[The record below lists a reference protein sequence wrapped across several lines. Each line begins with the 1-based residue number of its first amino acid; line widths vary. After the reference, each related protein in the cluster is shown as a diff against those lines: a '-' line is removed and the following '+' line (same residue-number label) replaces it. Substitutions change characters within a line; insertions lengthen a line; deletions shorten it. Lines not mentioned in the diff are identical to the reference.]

1 MNGRI
6 VLAVLLAVSIY
17 AVYSWYST
25 KISSEE
31 GFDLG
36 SARSEGFAIGSS
48 QLLSPS
54 FGDSRS
60 EGFDINSQNY
70 EYALPHIAPV
80 EAPENRVMA
89 SSGPSAPS
97 QRPPRTMPPV
107 IVQEERP
114 FDPQEQSHES
124 AEIPERLRHPER
136 LYSPGLVNEGVE
148 DSIAA
153 GTANY
158 ASQVTQDAA
167 QVFGPEFAQNGG
179 LFMEG
184 IMANDTELDVG
195 YSAV

>member
-25 KISSEE
+25 KTSGDTHE
-31 GFDLG
+31 G
-36 SARSEGFAIGSS
+36 SAIGSS

-184 IMANDTELDVG
+184 IMANDTQLDMG

>member
-1 MNGRI
+1 MHLNSLSIHQMNGRI

-25 KISSEE
+25 KTSGDTHE
-31 GFDLG
+31 G
-36 SARSEGFAIGSS
+36 SARH
-48 QLLSPS
+48 
-54 FGDSRS
+54 

-179 LFMEG
+179 LFMDG

>member
-25 KISSEE
+25 KTFSEE

-36 SARSEGFAIGSS
+36 DNMRRGTSGSARH
-48 QLLSPS
+48 
-54 FGDSRS
+54 

-80 EAPENRVMA
+80 EAPANRVMA

-136 LYSPGLVNEGVE
+136 LYSPGLVNEGVA

>member
-25 KISSEE
+25 KTSSDE

-36 SARSEGFAIGSS
+36 DS
-48 QLLSPS
+48 QNN
-54 FGDSRS
+54 GNNTR

-70 EYALPHIAPV
+70 EYALPHIAPT
-80 EAPENRVMA
+80 EAPTDRVVS

-136 LYSPGLVNEGVE
+136 LYSPGLINEGVA

-184 IMANDTELDVG
+184 IMANDTELDVA